1 MTGLAGT
8 TLIALPDPTVHAA
21 ARALSD
27 AQAKPVGALGR
38 LEELAA
44 WIAACQ
50 GVCPPEPLTDV
61 RVVVFAGDHDVAAAG
76 VSAYPAEVTPAMV
89 HGILAGGAGVN
100 ALARAVG
107 ASVSVYDL
115 GVRVLEGVP
124 AEVQRFRIGPARA
137 IHLEDALTEAELNA
151 ALAAGDTIAAEAI
164 AEGAQLLIAGDL
176 GIGNTTPA
184 AALLAASLDLRGADV
199 AGRGTGISDE
209 ALATKI
215 ALIDAALDRVGDRAA
230 DPRQRLAALG
240 SADIAAAAGFISGAV
255 RRGVPVLVDG
265 LIASVEAVLADEVH
279 PGARAWMVA
288 GHQSTEPGCELAQA
302 HLGLAPILD
311 LQMRLGE
318 GSGAVLA
325 VGVLKAAVAALREVT
340 LLADL

>member
-1 MTGLAGT
+1 MNT
-8 TLIALPDPTVHAA
+8 IAPPDPSVLAA
-21 ARALSD
+21 ARSLSD
-27 AQAKPVGALGR
+27 AQAKPTGALGR

-44 WIAACQ
+44 WVAACQ
-50 GVCPPEPLTDV
+50 GVCPPRPLADV
-61 RVVVFAGDHDVAAAG
+61 RVVVFAGDHEVAASG

-107 ASVSVYDL
+107 ASVAVYDL
-115 GVRVLEGVP
+115 GVRQLDGVP
-124 AEVQRFRIGPARA
+124 AEVQRFRVGPARA
-137 IHLEDALTEAELNA
+137 IQREDALTERELET
-151 ALAAGDTIAAEAI
+151 ALDAGDTIAAEAI
-164 AEGAQLLIAGDL
+164 AEGAELLIAGDL

-199 AGRGTGISDE
+199 AGRGTGIDD
-209 ALATKI
+209 ATLATKI

-230 DPRQRLAALG
+230 DPMQRLAALG
-240 SADIAAAAGFISGAV
+240 SADIAAAVGFISGAV

-265 LIASVEAVLADEVH
+265 LIASVEALIADELH

-288 GHQSTEPGCELAQA
+288 GHRSTEPGCELAQT
-302 HLGLAPILD
+302 HLGLDPILD

-325 VGVLKAAVAALREVT
+325 VGVLHGAIAALREVT

>member
-1 MTGLAGT
+1 MNT
-8 TLIALPDPTVHAA
+8 IAPPDQTVHAA
-21 ARALSD
+21 AHALSD

-44 WIAACQ
+44 WAAACERE
-50 GVCPPEPLTDV
+50 CPPGPLTDV
-61 RVVVFAGDHDVAAAG
+61 RVVVFAGDHGVAASG

-107 ASVSVYDL
+107 ASVTVYDF

-124 AEVQRFRIGPARA
+124 EEVQRFRIGPARP
-137 IHLEDALTEAELNA
+137 IHLEDALTESELAA
-151 ALAAGDTIAAEAI
+151 ALDAGDTIAAEAI

-176 GIGNTTPA
+176 GIGNTTPS

-199 AGRGTGISDE
+199 AGRGTGIDDKK
-209 ALATKI
+209 LAGKV
-215 ALIDAALDRVGDRAA
+215 AVIDQALDRIGDRAR

-240 SADIAAAAGFISGAV
+240 SADIAAAVGFISGAV
-255 RRGVPVLVDG
+255 RRGVPVVVDG
-265 LIASVEAVLADEVH
+265 LIASVEALLADELY
-279 PGARAWMVA
+279 PGSRAWMVA
-288 GHQSTEPGCELAQA
+288 GHRSTEPGCELAQT
-302 HLGLAPILD
+302 HLGLTPILD

-318 GSGAVLA
+318 GSGAVLS

>member
-1 MTGLAGT
+1 MNT
-8 TLIALPDPTVHAA
+8 IAPPDQTVHAA

-44 WIAACQ
+44 WVAACQ
-50 GVCPPEPLTDV
+50 GVCPPRPLTDV
-61 RVVVFAGDHDVAAAG
+61 RVVVFAGDHGVAASG

-107 ASVSVYDL
+107 ASVTVYDF

-124 AEVQRFRIGPARA
+124 EEVQRFRIGPARP
-137 IHLEDALTEAELNA
+137 IHLEDALTESELAA
-151 ALAAGDTIAAEAI
+151 ALDAGDTIAAEAI

-176 GIGNTTPA
+176 GIGNTTPS

-199 AGRGTGISDE
+199 AGRGTGIDDKK
-209 ALATKI
+209 LAGKV
-215 ALIDAALDRVGDRAA
+215 AVIDQALDRIGDRAR

-240 SADIAAAAGFISGAV
+240 SADIAAAVGFISGAV
-255 RRGVPVLVDG
+255 RRGVPVVVDG
-265 LIASVEAVLADEVH
+265 LIASVEALLADELY
-279 PGARAWMVA
+279 PGSRAWMVA
-288 GHQSTEPGCELAQA
+288 GHRSTEPGCELAQT
-302 HLGLAPILD
+302 HLGLTPILD

-318 GSGAVLA
+318 GSGAVLS